1 MLHSKEVK
9 IIDVSKE
16 FKKKLEIAMPK
27 FLKYMFNFFALVTA
41 LGCILLLVLPI
52 MGWWRTSL
60 IEVWIPLLILT
71 ALHRVP
77 IMLGEFVFV
86 RSYLT
91 GKSVIREL
99 CKINLYAVFS
109 LFLSS
114 ILCTMSFVY
123 LLTRLADILKVPR
136 GESFAWQLIIWG
148 VSALIMSLFGVAEVY
163 VKTDYFT
170 EKHLTTNPKKVV
182 TTLSAIIIPV
192 YILWVAGLAFYIM
205 WVLLPSYLS
214 N

>member
-1 MLHSKEVK
+1 
-9 IIDVSKE
+9 
-16 FKKKLEIAMPK
+16 MPK
-27 FLKYMFNFFALVTA
+27 FLKFILNGCAVVTA
-41 LGCILLLVLPI
+41 LGCLVVLLALPI
-52 MGWWRTSL
+52 MGWSTGAQVG
-60 IEVWIPLLILT
+60 VWFPLLILT

-99 CKINLYAVFS
+99 CKINLYVVFS

-114 ILCTMSFVY
+114 ILCTMSFLY
-123 LLTRLADILKVPR
+123 FLTRLADILQVNR
-136 GESFAWQLIIWG
+136 GESFAWQCIIWG
-148 VSALIMSLFGVAEVY
+148 VSALIMSLVGVAEVY
-163 VKTDYFT
+163 IKTDYFM

-192 YILWVAGLAFYIM
+192 YILWVAGLAFYVN
-205 WVLLPSYLS
+205 WVLLPRWILEMRS
-214 N
+214 